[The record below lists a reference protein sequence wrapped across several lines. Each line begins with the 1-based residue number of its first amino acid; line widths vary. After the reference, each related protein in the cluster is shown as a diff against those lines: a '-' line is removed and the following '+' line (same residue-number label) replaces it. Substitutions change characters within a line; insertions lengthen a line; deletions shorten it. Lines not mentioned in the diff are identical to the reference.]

1 MLCLGRGGGR
11 AWRDRDKLLMEMVHE
26 KWGGLTGYGH
36 DIDPNADLLMVV
48 DAYNEKKQLL
58 HQRGPQASLVNEIV
72 RYFGASIPSVVLQTA
87 ASPKVALEVATGWSS
102 CLNAALNSALAGRF
116 VDEMLVGFDICMH
129 IHCKNTLYRVIHIC
143 ICSIYIQVYL
153 YLHTY
158 ILITHVWHACIYTY
172 IIIVTYCKII
182 HTSIHTYRDT
192 YMHTHTHIHDSWYF
206 LY

>member
-1 MLCLGRGGGR
+1 MCGMLCLGRGGGR

-116 VDEMLVGFDICMH
+116 VCEMHEMSECVWGGMY
-129 IHCKNTLYRVIHIC
+129 IHL
-143 ICSIYIQVYL
+143 
-153 YLHTY
+153 
-158 ILITHVWHACIYTY
+158 AEPE
-172 IIIVTYCKII
+172 
-182 HTSIHTYRDT
+182 
-192 YMHTHTHIHDSWYF
+192 
-206 LY
+206 